1 MRNSDLCRYLELEGP
16 RKIPLENIPV
26 FKMER
31 SSGLPVSKIKDSP
44 KSQAQAQ
51 EYKVLPWSYLVKQ
64 KKIRKNKEDKVKLK
78 SSHSPWL
85 C

>member
-51 EYKVLPWSYLVKQ
+51 EYKVLP
-64 KKIRKNKEDKVKLK
+64 
-78 SSHSPWL
+78 
-85 C
+85 